1 MERSVQRRRLTRDQR
16 KRNRDA
22 ADWVFRNRDPEQPE
36 TERAEFRRWMEQDP
50 ENCRA
55 YTAAKRILG
64 EARTA
69 IRSDAGLRDMP
80 VETSP
85 RGRNAIISSIVAI
98 ISAGALFI
106 ALDGPMRL
114 SADVMSGADEMPEVT
129 LEDGSRVQLN
139 ASSAIA
145 LDFTNGRRT
154 VRLLRGQAFFQ
165 VAPDESRP
173 FSVSTEDT
181 LVTALGTAFD
191 VRQSASDTRVAVTE
205 HSVRVEFKTQG
216 SIPVKLREGEEMLHL
231 NETGES
237 TIRKTDAATALA
249 WRRGQLTIDNM
260 PLSYVLEE
268 IQRHFRGRIVIGDDA
283 TARRV
288 VSGTLFVTDTEGA
301 LNFLRTALKVQIYRI
316 GPIVVVTS

>member
-1 MERSVQRRRLTRDQR
+1 MQGRRLTRDQR

-22 ADWVFRNRDPEQPE
+22 ADWVFRNRDPGQSE
-36 TERAEFRRWMEQDP
+36 TERAEFRRWMELDP

-80 VETSP
+80 VAPAP
-85 RGRNAIISSIVAI
+85 RRRGAVIPSIVAI
-98 ISAGALFI
+98 IAAGTLFV

-114 SADVMSGADEMPEVT
+114 RADVMSGTGEMPEVT

-145 LDFTNGRRT
+145 LDFSSGQRI

-165 VAPDESRP
+165 VSPDEKRP
-173 FSVSTEDT
+173 FSVRTDDT
-181 LVTALGTAFD
+181 VVTALGTAFD
-191 VRQSASDTRVAVTE
+191 VRRSDDDTRIAVAE
-205 HSVRVEFKTQG
+205 HSVKVEFKAQQ
-216 SIPVKLREGEEMLHL
+216 SAPVRLTEGEEILHS
-231 NETGES
+231 NVTGEY
-237 TIRKTDAATALA
+237 TVRKTDTDTALA
-249 WRRGQLTIDNM
+249 WRRGQLTVDNV
-260 PLSYVLEE
+260 PLSYVVEE
-268 IQRHFRGRIVIGDDA
+268 IQRHFNGRIVIGNEA

-301 LNFLRTALKVQIYRI
+301 LNFLRTALNIKTYKL
-316 GPIVVVTS
+316 GPVIVVTS